1 MQKTSCLYENQ
12 ERKKLFSHGF
22 LPTERGVYVSHV
34 SRQIVVVD
42 PLFGIRHKLQQ
53 RGGGSMLEFRQFE
66 RSHLSGS

>member
-1 MQKTSCLYENQ
+1 M
-12 ERKKLFSHGF
+12 
-22 LPTERGVYVSHV
+22 SHV

-66 RSHLSGS
+66 GPIYQAPEIEQHLLKGIFLG